1 MSNHPLHSI
10 TILESDTYNVLQS
23 ADFFT
28 IQKTSD
34 TLIMPL
40 EDAEEAKE
48 DQNVITQYLVSPEQ
62 DEVGIEAI
70 ESHLTLVNNLEIL
83 NDSDMTPLLDT
94 APMEISTGV
103 KV

>member
-1 MSNHPLHSI
+1 
-10 TILESDTYNVLQS
+10 
-23 ADFFT
+23 
-28 IQKTSD
+28 
-34 TLIMPL
+34 MPL

-48 DQNVITQYLVSPEQ
+48 DQNGITEYSVPPEQ
-62 DEVGIEAI
+62 DEMGIEAI
-70 ESHLTLVNNLEIL
+70 ESHLMLGNNLEIL

>member
-1 MSNHPLHSI
+1 MS
-10 TILESDTYNVLQS
+10 
-23 ADFFT
+23 
-28 IQKTSD
+28 
-34 TLIMPL
+34 L

-48 DQNVITQYLVSPEQ
+48 DQNGITEYLVSPEQ

-70 ESHLTLVNNLEIL
+70 ESHLRLGNNLEIL
-83 NDSDMTPLLDT
+83 NGSDMTPLLDT

>member
-1 MSNHPLHSI
+1 
-10 TILESDTYNVLQS
+10 
-23 ADFFT
+23 
-28 IQKTSD
+28 
-34 TLIMPL
+34 MPL

-48 DQNVITQYLVSPEQ
+48 DQNVITEQ
-62 DEVGIEAI
+62 DEVGREAF
-70 ESHLTLVNNLEIL
+70 EGHLMLGDNMEIL